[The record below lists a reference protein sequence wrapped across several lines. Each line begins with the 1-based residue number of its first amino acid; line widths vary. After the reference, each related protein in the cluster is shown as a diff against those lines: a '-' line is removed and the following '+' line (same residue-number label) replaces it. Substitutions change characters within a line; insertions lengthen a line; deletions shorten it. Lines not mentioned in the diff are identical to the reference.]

1 LFATDILKVLYA
13 PHKVFKQIT
22 QNPKYWGPLLIII
35 LFAALQT
42 GLYYSQY
49 SRTYYEETYPKTA
62 QVGGLL
68 TTSQLTAWT
77 DSPTL
82 WVTTPA
88 ASVTSNV
95 LDIMN
100 TTFYGNSSLQFEVTN
115 SSSLS
120 LKISNLN
127 GSINCG
133 PDGFQD
139 LYLQIK
145 IVQPAGAPSNATL
158 QLFSGTS
165 SYFQTDLTS
174 TLSNETAAIWNNLT
188 IPVGQR
194 TWQSMG
200 TPSWTNI
207 SGIQL
212 NLSYPEASN
221 MTVRMGGLF
230 FRGLYETPIE
240 SIGIAGFTASILFSG
255 LFTFIIQWLALS
267 VVFFLILKLMKA
279 PATWKPIFIS
289 IAFALVTLV
298 VETLI
303 LLAGTATLP
312 AQIHYPFEFT
322 YSFQLT
328 YTSDIVSMFSAAS
341 QAVYNSVISVDLSTL
356 TLLTTI
362 VAIGV
367 YVWITLI
374 GSTIIR
380 AITEFTWTKSI
391 LTSAASVVLS
401 YIILSLLAAIG
412 LV

>member
-1 LFATDILKVLYA
+1 MFANDILKVLYA

-49 SRTYYEETYPKTA
+49 SRTYYEETYPATA

-82 WVTTPA
+82 WVTTPS

-120 LKISNLN
+120 MKISNLN
-127 GSINCG
+127 GSVNCG

-145 IVQPAGAPSNATL
+145 IVQPAGVPSNVTL

-174 TLSNETAAIWNNLT
+174 TLSNETSAVWNNLT
-188 IPVGQR
+188 IPVGQG
-194 TWQSMG
+194 TWQSTG

-212 NLSYPEASN
+212 NLSYPEANN

-240 SIGIAGFTASILFSG
+240 SIGVAGFTASILFSG

-289 IAFALVTLV
+289 IAFALATLV

-303 LLAGTATLP
+303 LLAGTVTLP
-312 AQIHYPFEFT
+312 AQIRYPFEFT

-328 YTSDIVSMFSAAS
+328 YTPDIVSMFSAAS
-341 QAVYNSVISVDLSTL
+341 QAVYNSVISVGLSTL